1 MRLEAAVCVALMA
14 AAQWAGAQ
22 EARLDDAITYLSG
35 ASSPEELDENEIE
48 RFTSLASRRVNVNT
62 APESRL
68 VASGLFTRYQA
79 ASLADYRK
87 RAGDILSVAE
97 LALVD
102 GFDEALAS
110 ALEPFVSFA
119 TSAPP
124 GRSSLER
131 GGFAV
136 ESLARTA
143 VRRNEDGEAWNYGF
157 KCRIGDSDRWEAA
170 LAAKSPYGGSIWPP
184 DAISGSA
191 AVYGRRLL
199 SKAVA
204 GDFNARF
211 GQGLLLWSGFSL
223 SGVSTAGGFAK
234 HPSGVS
240 PAWTMSPEAAHR
252 GAAVELSF
260 GRLYLSSFAAVDGL
274 AGVNLSYYARSGQLG
289 VTALSE
295 GRASADWR
303 WSLGTLDFFGEVA
316 GDPCAGVAAFVTGL
330 TWNPAYQVRASVS
343 ARDYPSAFS
352 DKYSGAQ
359 RSSTHTRDERGL
371 SVGLDYRTFAWTA
384 DWCAHPSKATSQ
396 FKSVM
401 KWTPAISDMLA
412 GEARVTARHR
422 PADPCP
428 WRADGRLSATLSG
441 SGGLSLKGC
450 AACAGSRSFS
460 WLFYAEGGFL
470 RERSD
475 GRFSAYIRGTAF
487 KVDHWEDRI
496 YIYERDIP
504 GAFSVP
510 AYYGRGVSLSAVVSY
525 KYRRTSLSIRASM
538 TGYPGMIQ
546 RKPGKAELK
555 FQFQT
560 VI

>member
-1 MRLEAAVCVALMA
+1 MRLRMIVCAALMA
-14 AAQWAGAQ
+14 AAPLAGAQ
-22 EARLDDAITYLSG
+22 EADLEDAIAYLSG
-35 ASSPEELDENEIE
+35 ASSPEDLDENEIE
-48 RFTSLASRRVNVNT
+48 RFTSLAMRRVNINT

-79 ASLADYRK
+79 ASVADCRK
-87 RAGDILSVAE
+87 RTGDILSAAE

-119 TSAPP
+119 TSTSP
-124 GRSSLER
+124 GRSSLEHGR
-131 GGFAV
+131 TAV

-143 VRRNEDGEAWNYGF
+143 VRRNEDGGAWNYAL
-157 KCRIGDSDRWEAA
+157 KCRVGDSDRWEAA
-170 LAAKSPYGGSIWPP
+170 LAAKSPYGGSVWPP

-191 AVYGRRLL
+191 AVYGRGLL

-234 HPSGVS
+234 HPAGVS
-240 PAWTMSPEAAHR
+240 PAWTLSPGATHR
-252 GAAVELSF
+252 GAAVELAF
-260 GRLYLSSFAAVDGL
+260 RRLYLSAFATADGL
-274 AGVNLSYYARSGQLG
+274 FGGNLSYYARSGQLG

-295 GRASADWR
+295 GRASLDWR
-303 WSLGTLDFFGEVA
+303 WSLGTLDFFGEA
-316 GDPCAGVAAFVTGL
+316 AADPSVRAAAFVTGM
-330 TWNPAYQVRASVS
+330 TWNPAYQVKASVS
-343 ARDYPSAFS
+343 ARNYPSGFC
-352 DKYSGAQ
+352 DTYSGAQ
-359 RSSTHTRDERGL
+359 RSSTHTRDERGF
-371 SVGLDYRTFAWTA
+371 SAGFDYKTFTVTA
-384 DWCAHPSKATSQ
+384 DWCEHPSKSTRQ
-396 FKSVM
+396 FKSIM
-401 KWTPAISDMLA
+401 KWTPTVTEWLA
-412 GEARVTARHR
+412 GEARATARHR

-428 WRADGRLSATLSG
+428 WRADGRLSAMLAG
-441 SGGLSLKGC
+441 PGGISLKGC
-450 AACAGSRSFS
+450 AACARSRDFS
-460 WLFYAEGGFL
+460 WLFYVEGGWL

-475 GRFSAYIRGTAF
+475 SRLSAYVRGTAF
-487 KVDHWEDRI
+487 KVDSWEDRI

-510 AYYGRGVSLSAVVSY
+510 AYYGRGVSLSAVASF
-525 KYRRTSLSIRASM
+525 KHGKTSLSIRASM
-538 TGYPGMIQ
+538 TEYPGMRE